1 MRKSL
6 GLASLLLGSSLAYAQ
21 APTTTSTQMPPS
33 ARPPAATGAAPAV
46 PSSGFRADFLAQL
59 DDVSKKIVDLAEAV
73 PADKYSWRPAPGVR
87 SISEVYMHIVGGNSY
102 IPSFMGVKP
111 MAGIERGMEKTVTDK
126 AKVVELLKQS
136 MAHARSAVLSIP
148 DADLDKKV
156 KIFGG
161 QEVTQRATIMIIGN
175 HLHEHLGQSIAYAR
189 ANGITPPWSKGD

>member
-6 GLASLLLGSSLAYAQ
+6 ALASLLLGSSLVYAQ
-21 APTTTSTQMPPS
+21 APTTTSTQVS
-33 ARPPAATGAAPAV
+33 ARPPAAAAPAA
-46 PSSGFRADFLAQL
+46 PTSGFRADFLVQL
-59 DDVSKKIVDLAEAV
+59 DMVGKQIVDLAEAI
-73 PADKYSWRPAPGVR
+73 PADKYTWRPAPGVR

-136 MAHARSAVLSIP
+136 MAHARMAVLSIP

-161 QEVTQRATIMIIGN
+161 QEATERATIMIIGN

-189 ANGITPPWSKGD
+189 SNGIAPPWSKGD

>member
-6 GLASLLLGSSLAYAQ
+6 LSVASVLLGSSFAFAQ
-21 APTTTSTQMPPS
+21 APTTTSTQIS
-33 ARPPAATGAAPAV
+33 TRPAAAPAA
-46 PSSGFRADFLAQL
+46 PASGFRADFLTQF

-73 PADKYSWRPAPGVR
+73 PADKYGWRPAPGVR

-102 IPSFMGVKP
+102 IPSFIGVKP
-111 MAGIERGMEKTVTDK
+111 MEGIERGMEKSVTEK
-126 AKVVELLKQS
+126 ARVVDLLKKS
-136 MAHARSAVLSIP
+136 MAHARAAVLATP

-161 QEVTQRATIMIIGN
+161 ESSERGVIMIIGN

-189 ANGITPPWSKGD
+189 ANGIAPPWSKGD

>member
-6 GLASLLLGSSLAYAQ
+6 LSVASALLGSALAFAQ
-21 APTTTSTQMPPS
+21 APTTTSTQIS
-33 ARPPAATGAAPAV
+33 TRPAAAPAA
-46 PSSGFRADFLAQL
+46 PTSGFRADFLTQF

-73 PADKYSWRPAPGVR
+73 PADKYGWRPAPGVR

-102 IPSFMGVKP
+102 IPSFIGVKP
-111 MAGIERGMEKTVTDK
+111 MEGIERGMEKSVTEK
-126 AKVVELLKQS
+126 ARVVELLKKS
-136 MAHARSAVLSIP
+136 MAHARAAVLATP

-161 QEVTQRATIMIIGN
+161 ESSERGVIMIIGN

-189 ANGITPPWSKGD
+189 ANGIAPPWSKGD